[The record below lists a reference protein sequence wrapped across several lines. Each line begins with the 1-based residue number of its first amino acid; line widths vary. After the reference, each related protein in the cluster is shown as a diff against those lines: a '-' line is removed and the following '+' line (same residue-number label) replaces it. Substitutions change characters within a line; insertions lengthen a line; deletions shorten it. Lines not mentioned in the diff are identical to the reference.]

1 MNEKRARDIV
11 DCISQLIRA
20 EIHAEATQAEG
31 GIKVAQDRLVDHLVH
46 EDPDRPWQD
55 GPAEDGP
62 SEPSVSYQRD
72 ASGGWDVGYLPLG
85 GDLPWHYVGR
95 FRDRES
101 AKARAE
107 EVAIILLGAMDLDHL
122 ENAEAAGVTIVE
134 MGQ

>member
-1 MNEKRARDIV
+1 MTDNELREFINWCDLTGRY
-11 DCISQLIRA
+11 SA
-20 EIHAEATQAEG
+20 EPSYWCDLGEMVSI
-31 GIKVAQDRLVDHLVH
+31 
-46 EDPDRPWQD
+46 DPF
-55 GPAEDGP
+55 GPC
-62 SEPSVSYQRD
+62 EPSVSYQRD

-122 ENAEAAGVTIVE
+122 EGAVVA
-134 MGQ
+134 